1 MKEAVH
7 QPKSG
12 FLAGFAVVVIAI
24 AYFFFLSTSEFKEPG
39 VALEYDLKEFEA
51 LDKIPTNFAEESTIA
66 VSIPDPNALSV
77 TKDNLYVAGANKIA
91 VYRNDGT
98 LSKTLDVP
106 GTPNCMAPAA
116 DGGLYVGMKD
126 KVVVLDADGN
136 PKAEWNE
143 FTPRSYLTA
152 IAVNGPDIYV
162 ADAGKRVVTRF
173 DTNGKPQAKIGEKN
187 LDQDVPGL
195 EAPSP
200 YLDLAINDEG
210 HLWVVNPGKLGLER
224 YEKDGTIVTSWY
236 NPSVLKL
243 EGFPGCCNPTHIAF
257 TSKGELVTA
266 EKGLVRIKMYEV
278 TAGEFDGLV
287 AGASLFPREQSVRD
301 IAVDSRDRILV
312 LDPQRSAV
320 RVFARKESE
329 HGQATQPA

>member
-12 FLAGFAVVVIAI
+12 FLAGFAVVGIGI

-51 LDKIPTNFAEESTIA
+51 LDKIPTNFAEESSIA
-66 VSIPDPNALSV
+66 VNIPDPNALAV

-91 VYRNDGT
+91 VYDGDGT
-98 LSKTLDVP
+98 LSKTLDVS
-106 GTPNCMAPAA
+106 GTPICMAPAA

-126 KVVVLDADGN
+126 KVVVLDAEGN
-136 PKAEWNE
+136 PKSEWNE

-173 DTNGKPQAKIGEKN
+173 DANGKPQAKIGEKN

-200 YLDLAINDEG
+200 YLDLAINAEG
-210 HLWVVNPGKLGLER
+210 HVWVVNPGKLGLER